1 MGEKAATKEV
11 IEALVNVVGDRN
23 SLVSMDA
30 CEALGE
36 IGVKAAT
43 KEVIDALVQAL
54 GNHNDDVRTIDNE
67 EILSEKELKL
77 IRYLSHLTYMQTI
90 NPTNMTWKG

>member
-1 MGEKAATKEV
+1 
-11 IEALVNVVGDRN
+11 
-23 SLVSMDA
+23 MDA

-54 GNHNDDVRTIDNE
+54 GNHNDYVR
-67 EILSEKELKL
+67 
-77 IRYLSHLTYMQTI
+77 
-90 NPTNMTWKG
+90 